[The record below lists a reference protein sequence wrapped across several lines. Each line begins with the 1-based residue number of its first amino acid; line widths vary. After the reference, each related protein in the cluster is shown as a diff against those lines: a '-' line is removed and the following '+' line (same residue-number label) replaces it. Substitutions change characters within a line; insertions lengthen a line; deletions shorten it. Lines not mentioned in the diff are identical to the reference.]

1 MDRKMLLVGL
11 LLIFIFVMIVIKQ
24 NDKLTLEGYVAAP
37 RARAARVDANTYTGP
52 GDEFRGPVRPAA
64 RPATRAR
71 ARARARAVWYQ
82 PWTWGNYF
90 VVV

>member
-11 LLIFIFVMIVIKQ
+11 LLVFIFVMIVIKQ

-52 GDEFRGPVRPAA
+52 GDALRGPVRPAA
-64 RPATRAR
+64 RPEAR
-71 ARARARAVWYQ
+71 ARARARWYQ